1 VELFLGAAKKAAP
14 KKVGTESPTRSF
26 YEGTRPNNLKFIY
39 RKIYLYIMTQNA
51 DDDLVEYG
59 FRRVIITITAVLCAL
74 LEIVDTTIV
83 NVALNNMRGSLGA
96 TLTDIAW
103 VITAYAI
110 ANVIV
115 IPMTSWLSQQFG
127 RRNYFAAS
135 IIIFTVASFLC
146 GNADNIWELVAFR
159 FIQGLGGG
167 ALLVTAQTIITE
179 SYPAA
184 KRGMAQAIYGMGV
197 IVGPTLGPPL
207 GGYIVDH
214 FSWPYIFYINIPIGI
229 IAAILTMMF
238 VKSPKYGDK
247 LKASQVDWWGIFF
260 LASFIGSLQFVLE
273 HGQQDDWFN
282 DSLIT
287 GLSVVSLFGLLLFIQ
302 RELTY
307 KHPIVNLKVL
317 KNTNLRVGTIMSFI
331 MGFGLYGSTF
341 IVPIYTQSVL
351 GWSATDAGLLLIP
364 SSITTGIM
372 MPFIG
377 KMIQRGVPQAYMV
390 AVGFLIFFFFTFWMH
405 NIITPD
411 TSADEM
417 FWPLILRGVGLGLL
431 FVPITTLS
439 LSTLKGKQIGEG
451 AAFTG
456 MMRQLGGSF
465 GIAIITTFMAIFNQ
479 QHRVNLIS
487 HLDQTSFQVQQTV
500 QGMQQSFM
508 AKGFTFNQALA
519 KAYKAI
525 EFKVMVQSSVLTY
538 MDIFMYLG
546 ILFLLCIPFIL
557 MIKKGKNKIDPA
569 DAMH

>member
-1 VELFLGAAKKAAP
+1 VELFLGVAFFAAP
-14 KKVGTESPTRSF
+14 KKAGTESPTRSF

-39 RKIYLYIMTQNA
+39 RKIYLYKMTQNA

-287 GLSVVSLFGLLLFIQ
+287 GLSVVSVFGLLLFIQ

-317 KNTNLRVGTIMSFI
+317 KNTNLKVGTIMSFI

-439 LSTLKGKQIGEG
+439 LSTLKGKHIGEG

-465 GIAIITTFMAIFNQ
+465 GIAIITTFIAIFNQ
-479 QHRVNLIS
+479 QHRVNLVS
-487 HLDQTSFQVQQTV
+487 HLDKTSFQVQQTV
-500 QGMQQSFM
+500 QRLQQGFM
-508 AKGFTFNQALA
+508 SKGFTFNEALA

-525 EFKVMVQSSVLTY
+525 EYKVMVQSSVLTY
-538 MDIFMYLG
+538 MDVFMYLG

-557 MIKKGKNKIDPA
+557 MIKKGKNKIDMA
-569 DAMH
+569 EAMH

>member
-1 VELFLGAAKKAAP
+1 MV
-14 KKVGTESPTRSF
+14 
-26 YEGTRPNNLKFIY
+26 
-39 RKIYLYIMTQNA
+39 QNA

-59 FRRVIITITAVLCAL
+59 FRRIIITVTAVLCAL

-159 FIQGLGGG
+159 FVQGLGGG

-229 IAAILTMMF
+229 VATLLTLMF

-247 LKASQVDWWGIFF
+247 LKANQVDWWGIVF

-282 DSLIT
+282 DNLIT
-287 GLSVVSLFGLLLFIQ
+287 GLSVVSVFGLLLFIQ

-411 TSADEM
+411 TSADQM
-417 FWPLILRGVGLGLL
+417 YWPLILRGVGLGLL

-439 LSTLKGKQIGEG
+439 LSTLKGKHIGEG

-500 QGMQQSFM
+500 QRLQQGFM
-508 AKGFTFNQALA
+508 AKGFTFNEALA

>member
-1 VELFLGAAKKAAP
+1 MED
-14 KKVGTESPTRSF
+14 E
-26 YEGTRPNNLKFIY
+26 
-39 RKIYLYIMTQNA
+39 
-51 DDDLVEYG
+51 LVEYG
-59 FRRVIITITAVLCAL
+59 FRRVIITVTAVLCAL

-179 SYPAA
+179 SYPVA

-229 IAAILTMMF
+229 IATILTLMF

-247 LKASQVDWWGIFF
+247 LKANQVDWWGIFY

-282 DSLIT
+282 DNLILS
-287 GLSVVSLFGLLLFIQ
+287 LSVVSLFGLILFIN

-377 KMIQRGVPQAYMV
+377 KMIQRGIPQAYMV

-411 TSADEM
+411 TSAGEM

-439 LSTLKGKQIGEG
+439 LSTLKGKHIGEG

-465 GIAIITTFMAIFNQ
+465 GIAIITTFIAIFNQ

-500 QGMQQSFM
+500 QKLQQGFIS
-508 AKGFTFNQALA
+508 KGFTFNEALS

-538 MDIFMYLG
+538 MDVFMYLG

-557 MIKKGKNKIDPA
+557 MIKKGKNKIDMA
-569 DAMH
+569 EAMH